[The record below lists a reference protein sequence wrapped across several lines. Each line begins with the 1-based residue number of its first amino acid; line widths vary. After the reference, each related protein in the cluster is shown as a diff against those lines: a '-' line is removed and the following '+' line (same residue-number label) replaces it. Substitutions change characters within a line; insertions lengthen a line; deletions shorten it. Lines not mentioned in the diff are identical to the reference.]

1 MDIVQRTTKAQRKDT
16 NMEQD
21 YSIDRD
27 FLSKI
32 NNAMTI
38 KAKEMPLPAM
48 VQVGDVEK
56 LDERLNLLEL
66 CDGEHIMSHLVQKV
80 GVLTRQDISK
90 FSVISVVSACIAL
103 SEEEEEERENL
114 NKLFEKSFSNTMKE
128 DDSDSYAAKSIQ
140 KLLGKSTF
148 KKLKEKN
155 PGIFAILLLEDVT
168 VIEEGSVIGHLLWDK
183 AGLKICDK
191 AGHKKSAAIRKENEC
206 SQDSRE
212 GISLQF
218 LTLLSLPSFCRCG
231 QFPIS
236 LRRAVTSGS

>member
-1 MDIVQRTTKAQRKDT
+1 MNKVQGADIVQRTTKIQRKDT

-38 KAKEMPLPAM
+38 KAKEMPFPAV
-48 VQVGDVEK
+48 VQVGKVEK
-56 LDERLNLLEL
+56 LDERLNLIEL
-66 CDGEHIMSHLVQKV
+66 CDGEHIMSHLGQNV
-80 GVLTRQDISK
+80 GVLTRQDVTK

-103 SEEEEEERENL
+103 SEEEEEERESL
-114 NKLFEKSFSNTMKE
+114 NKLFEKSFSNTMRE

-155 PGIFAILLLEDVT
+155 PGIFAILLLE
-168 VIEEGSVIGHLLWDK
+168 
-183 AGLKICDK
+183 
-191 AGHKKSAAIRKENEC
+191 
-206 SQDSRE
+206 
-212 GISLQF
+212 
-218 LTLLSLPSFCRCG
+218 
-231 QFPIS
+231 
-236 LRRAVTSGS
+236 

>member
-1 MDIVQRTTKAQRKDT
+1 
-16 NMEQD
+16 MEQN

-38 KAKEMPLPAM
+38 KAKEIPLPAM
-48 VQVGDVEK
+48 VQVGEVEK

-66 CDGEHIMSHLVQKV
+66 CDGEHIMSHLEQNV
-80 GVLTRQDISK
+80 GVLTRQDVTK
-90 FSVISVVSACIAL
+90 FSVISVTSACIAL

-128 DDSDSYAAKSIQ
+128 DDSDIYAAKNIQ

-148 KKLKEKN
+148 KKLNEKN

-168 VIEEGSVIGHLLWDK
+168 VIEEGPVIGHLLWDK
-183 AGLKICDK
+183 ARLKIWDQTGLKR
-191 AGHKKSAAIRKENEC
+191 SAAIRKENEC
-206 SQDSRE
+206 SQDSGE

-218 LTLLSLPSFCRCG
+218 
-231 QFPIS
+231 
-236 LRRAVTSGS
+236 